1 MKLRNNRF
9 LIVAIL
15 VFIGSALFSQ
25 SRKDDVLMTIAGD
38 NVTQSEFLHV
48 YLKNNVNNDV
58 IDKKSLEDYLELYI
72 NFKLKV
78 KEAEELGMD
87 TIKAYI
93 DELNGYRSQLAQ
105 PYLIDEEV
113 TEKMLLEAYERMFYD
128 VRASHILIRVGEDA
142 IPEDTLAAYNKI
154 TDIREM
160 IMAGSDFGEMAVEY
174 SEDPSAKDRPA
185 TGRRPYTKGNRG
197 DLGYFTVFDMVYPFE
212 SGAYTTQVSYVSE
225 PIRTSYGY
233 HLIKTTEKKEAM
245 GQVQVAHILIMVP
258 QNASHEDS
266 LLAEEK
272 INLAYEEIMN
282 GEDYAAVVKKYS
294 DDKGTVEKGGV
305 LPWFGVNRMI
315 PEFIVRISELEK
327 LGDLTEPFVTIYGW
341 HIVKLLDQ
349 KEIGSYEENSQ
360 NLKQKIAK
368 SDRARQSTVSFIA
381 NLKKEYKFKEYP
393 QNLKPLYGVISDTAI
408 FKGRWDVNSAKDL
421 IDPLFELDGQTYS
434 QWDLAKYIADKQ
446 SSGLKESIEI
456 YVNKKYK
463 TWMEETIIS
472 YENSRLETKYPE
484 FKALLKEYRDGIL
497 LFELTD
503 EKIWSKA
510 ISDTSG
516 LKTFYENNK
525 KNYMWTERVD
535 ATIYMVENVEYLK
548 KILKLAK
555 KDVPKNDILNQINHD
570 SLIYVRIVRDEYE
583 LGDNEIIDA
592 QEWIP
597 GITDTFNHE
606 GETVFIQIHEVMAP
620 QPKLLS
626 ETRGIITADYQN
638 YLEEQ
643 WIKELRAKYKVVVNK
658 EVLNSIE

>member
-15 VFIGSALFSQ
+15 VFIGSAVFSQ
-25 SRKDDVLMTIAGD
+25 SRKDDVLMTIAD
-38 NVTQSEFLHV
+38 ENVTKSEFLNV

-78 KEAEELGMD
+78 MEAEELGMD
-87 TIKAYI
+87 TIQAYI

-142 IPEDTLAAYNKI
+142 IPEDTLAGYNKI
-154 TDIREM
+154 MDIREM
-160 IMAGSDFGEMAVEY
+160 IMTGSDFGEMAIQY

-212 SGAYTTQVSYVSE
+212 SGAYTTQVGYVSE
-225 PIRTSYGY
+225 PVRTSYGY

-258 QNASHEDS
+258 QKASHEDS

-282 GEDYAAVVKKYS
+282 GEDFAAVVKKYS

-315 PEFIVRISELEK
+315 PEFIVRISELEE

-349 KEIGSYEENSQ
+349 KEIGSYEDNRQ
-360 NLKQKIAK
+360 NLNQKIAK
-368 SDRARQSTVSFIA
+368 SDRARQSTISFIA

-393 QNLKPLYGVISDTAI
+393 QNLKPLYDVISDTAI

-446 SSGLKESIEI
+446 SSGLQESIVI

-463 TWMEETIIS
+463 IWMEETIIS
-472 YENSRLETKYPE
+472 YEDSRLETKYPE

-525 KNYMWTERVD
+525 KNYMWGERVD
-535 ATIYMVENVEYLK
+535 ASIYMVEDEEYLK

-555 KDVPKNDILNQINHD
+555 KDVPKNDILNQINQD

-597 GITDTFNHE
+597 GITDTSIHE
-606 GETVFIQIHEVMAP
+606 GETVFIQIHEVMVP

-626 ETRGIITADYQN
+626 EARGIITADYQN

-643 WIKELRAKYKVVVNK
+643 WIKKLRAKYKVVVNK